1 MSISKKILA
10 FIAVLS
16 IFSALFVSCANAQ
29 RKEINSFMTEY
40 EKIVKEAEK
49 EANAKNVDSFMALAT
64 KNDAFMEKVGAFEET
79 DEWTKKDDEKLYA
92 LTNRYVIAMAALSS
106 DSTLDELKAAL
117 DSAAA
122 AEKAK

>member
-1 MSISKKILA
+1 MSLSKKILGLTA
-10 FIAVLS
+10 ALS
-16 IFSALFVSCANAQ
+16 IFSVLFVSCANEQ
-29 RKEINSFMTEY
+29 RKEINAFFNEC
-40 EKIVKEAEK
+40 EAVVKEAEK
-49 EANAKNVDSFMALAT
+49 EANAKNLDSFMTLAA
-64 KNDAFMEKVGAFEET
+64 KNDALMEKLDKLDDYEG
-79 DEWTKKDDEKLYA
+79 WSKKDEDKVSE